1 MVQGR
6 ITHQSSP
13 CPFPWGVS
21 FQACIW
27 APGEQKMHCARASF
41 SLVPL
46 YLKLQTQKLLE
57 GPLGDLKIWPDAL
70 GTLGGVQRGFTLCID
85 PCGHASHVHLF
96 VNSFQST
103 KKKIQEWHLP
113 WLLDFASLSSHITF
127 HFALAHLCQPQWPS
141 FWS

>member
-13 CPFPWGVS
+13 CPSPWGVS

-27 APGEQKMHCARASF
+27 APGEQRKHCARASF

-46 YLKLQTQKLLE
+46 HLKLQTQELLE
-57 GPLGDLKIWPDAL
+57 GPPVDLKIWPDAL
-70 GTLGGVQRGFTLCID
+70 GNLGGVWCGFPLCTD
-85 PCGHASHVHLF
+85 PCGYASYVHLF
-96 VNSFQST
+96 VNSFRST
-103 KKKIQEWHLP
+103 EKKIQGWHSP
-113 WLLDFASLSSHITF
+113 WLLDFASLSSHISS
-127 HFALAHLCQPQWPS
+127 HFALTHSCQSQWPS